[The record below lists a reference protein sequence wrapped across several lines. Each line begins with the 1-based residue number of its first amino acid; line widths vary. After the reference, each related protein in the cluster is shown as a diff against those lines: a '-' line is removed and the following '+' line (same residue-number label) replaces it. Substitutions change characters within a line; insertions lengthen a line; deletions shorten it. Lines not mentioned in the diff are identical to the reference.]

1 MQNIWHQY
9 LAIVVYSVFVCYLLF
24 FLLWWQWKDSLCWY
38 DDRIS
43 FVLSWWQGKAV
54 FVVMMTG
61 KTGSNIPVGPE
72 PASALIRRSTTM
84 LTCRAR
90 YSDIQ
95 NTTFT
100 IFTLSD
106 IFWGTSYSDIQL
118 FNTTYLLSGLVIIR
132 RFCKITYF
140 GLFTKTFYLY
150 QHYLC
155 WCLTHVKDCER
166 SESGYITNDAWR
178 NVTLKNYA
186 IFTWL
191 FEEFDWWIDEFQ
203 SINPLFE

>member
-24 FLLWWQWKDSLCWY
+24 FLLWWQWKNSLCWY

-106 IFWGTSYSDIQL
+106 IFGGPVTQIFNYSIPYIYYRGL
-118 FNTTYLLSGLVIIR
+118 SLLRDFAELHTRVFLQRPFIFTNII
-132 RFCKITYF
+132 FA
-140 GLFTKTFYLY
+140 GASLMWKT
-150 QHYLC
+150 
-155 WCLTHVKDCER
+155 VKDQNLATLQMMHEEMSLWKTMQFLLDSWR
-166 SESGYITNDAWR
+166 S
-178 NVTLKNYA
+178 
-186 IFTWL
+186 
-191 FEEFDWWIDEFQ
+191 WIGELMNF
-203 SINPLFE
+203 NL

>member
-24 FLLWWQWKDSLCWY
+24 FLLWWQWKKSLCWY

-95 NTTFT
+95 NTTFFDFHFVWYFWGDQLLRYSIIQYH
-100 IFTLSD
+100 IFIIGTCQYKEILQNYVLGSFYKDFLSLPTLS
-106 IFWGTSYSDIQL
+106 
-118 FNTTYLLSGLVIIR
+118 LLMP
-132 RFCKITYF
+132 
-140 GLFTKTFYLY
+140 
-150 QHYLC
+150 H
-155 WCLTHVKDCER
+155 THVKDCER
-166 SESGYITNDAWR
+166 
-178 NVTLKNYA
+178 
-186 IFTWL
+186 
-191 FEEFDWWIDEFQ
+191 
-203 SINPLFE
+203 